1 MFNFNLSLF
10 IIVMKKVFRSTALL
24 FLCTTMYAQDISQ
37 TMSMNLQNVTL
48 KEFFKNL
55 EAQTSFSVVYRDII
69 LSENPDVVVSASN
82 RPLKD
87 ILSQVL
93 EKHGLSYKVSNKTI
107 VIVKAE
113 AQAPV
118 KQRKTKKI
126 SGVITDETGLPVAGA
141 NIVVKGTTNGTISDM
156 DGNFSLEAAPGE
168 MLEISYIGFLPMEVK
183 IDNKNTFDILMK
195 EDAQGLDEV
204 VVIGYGTG
212 HFGPFQPHSEHT
224 YCTLDFAMV
233 SP

>member
-1 MFNFNLSLF
+1 MIFKNQLIYSNLSLF
-10 IIVMKKVFRSTALL
+10 IIVMKKVFRSAALL

-93 EKHGLSYKVSNKTI
+93 EKHGLSL
-107 VIVKAE
+107 
-113 AQAPV
+113 Q
-118 KQRKTKKI
+118 
-126 SGVITDETGLPVAGA
+126 
-141 NIVVKGTTNGTISDM
+141 
-156 DGNFSLEAAPGE
+156 
-168 MLEISYIGFLPMEVK
+168 
-183 IDNKNTFDILMK
+183 
-195 EDAQGLDEV
+195 
-204 VVIGYGTG
+204 
-212 HFGPFQPHSEHT
+212 SE
-224 YCTLDFAMV
+224 
-233 SP
+233 